1 MKRNGGV
8 VKPDVSDDYYD
19 VLVRPKK
26 SMKGVT
32 PDPSEWQF
40 DHIKPKDKGGTN
52 SYSNCQI
59 ISRKY
64 NRKNGINKINYEY
77 NI

>member
-1 MKRNGGV
+1 MLEENMKRNGGV

-40 DHIKPKDKGGTN
+40 DHINPKDKGGTN

-59 ISRKY
+59 VSRKY
-64 NRKNGINKINYEY
+64 NRKKME
-77 NI
+77 